1 MERVPVNRETMQA
14 DPGIIEERVGA
25 DTVMLVASAVDY
37 PYGSLDPVEDLGDI
51 AVAKGVWL
59 HVDACIGGMVLAF
72 AREAGESVEMFDFR
86 VEGVRSFIVDMHK
99 YGYAPKGS
107 SILLFRRAE
116 DKKPTIF
123 VDSSWPGYPLVNQ
136 AILSTRSAGTLAA
149 SWAVARTLGVKGYRE
164 LARMVFEARRRI
176 QKGLESL
183 GLEVLGRPKAGI
195 LSFASSDIDVVEVAS
210 RLGRAGWV
218 VQLQPG
224 NKHLGFPASI
234 HLTISPIHAR
244 VVDGFLAAV
253 EESLRGAPKPESRF
267 ESALMEEGF
276 KAVEDLLRRIESV
289 GFDDKVVRAVNEMIY
304 LLEPDVVVELIRE
317 AMLEIFKPTWPDW

>member
-1 MERVPVNRETMQA
+1 M
-14 DPGIIEERVGA
+14 
-25 DTVMLVASAVDY
+25 
-37 PYGSLDPVEDLGDI
+37 
-51 AVAKGVWL
+51 
-59 HVDACIGGMVLAF
+59 
-72 AREAGESVEMFDFR
+72 
-86 VEGVRSFIVDMHK
+86 
-99 YGYAPKGS
+99 
-107 SILLFRRAE
+107 
-116 DKKPTIF
+116 
-123 VDSSWPGYPLVNQ
+123 
-136 AILSTRSAGTLAA
+136 
-149 SWAVARTLGVKGYRE
+149 
-164 LARMVFEARRRI
+164 
-176 QKGLESL
+176 
-183 GLEVLGRPKAGI
+183 
-195 LSFASSDIDVVEVAS
+195 EVAS